1 MDFMVVFGVMLLF
14 IEISTIF
21 LSVRWLLFTHG
32 HGDSPVY
39 KINGILSF
47 FVFLLGRVIYQF
59 YIVFFIGVDWVY
71 WEYMRKNLTP
81 YKACVITEMAI
92 MVVLSIVLNS
102 YWFILMVNM
111 MIRMIKKLQAP
122 KENNEEKIEL
132 VKADALAEE
141 ADCGS
146 STQGSNLDGG
156 EIVEEN
162 VDQNGSNHL
171 ADDI

>member
-1 MDFMVVFGVMLLF
+1 M
-14 IEISTIF
+14 
-21 LSVRWLLFTHG
+21 
-32 HGDSPVY
+32 
-39 KINGILSF
+39 
-47 FVFLLGRVIYQF
+47 
-59 YIVFFIGVDWVY
+59 
-71 WEYMRKNLTP
+71 TP

>member
-1 MDFMVVFGVMLLF
+1 M
-14 IEISTIF
+14 
-21 LSVRWLLFTHG
+21 
-32 HGDSPVY
+32 
-39 KINGILSF
+39 SF

-71 WEYMRKNLTP
+71 WEYMRKNLTL

-102 YWFILMVNM
+102 YWFILMVKM
-111 MIRMIKKLQAP
+111 IIRMIKKLQAP

>member
-1 MDFMVVFGVMLLF
+1 M
-14 IEISTIF
+14 
-21 LSVRWLLFTHG
+21 
-32 HGDSPVY
+32 
-39 KINGILSF
+39 SF

-111 MIRMIKKLQAP
+111 MIRMIKKL
-122 KENNEEKIEL
+122 
-132 VKADALAEE
+132 
-141 ADCGS
+141 
-146 STQGSNLDGG
+146 
-156 EIVEEN
+156 
-162 VDQNGSNHL
+162 
-171 ADDI
+171 